1 MLVRNINTESLRFW
15 KIWLLKNAGPAWSV
29 WCELEWL
36 EAQKSAWEVTG
47 GWPDICDLTWA
58 SWHLHICSVEKED
71 KVYSP
76 GTPVAVAVITVGY
89 TWALWVLGRP
99 GRTHK
104 WA

>member
-47 GWPDICDLTWA
+47 G
-58 SWHLHICSVEKED
+58 
-71 KVYSP
+71 
-76 GTPVAVAVITVGY
+76 VARY
-89 TWALWVLGRP
+89 L
-99 GRTHK
+99 
-104 WA
+104 